1 VIAYMLWNL
10 AAASGNHNAVGQRAA
25 IAKTMTQE
33 QIEEA
38 QALSRTWKVGT
49 ALPTQSKT
57 GGG

>member
-1 VIAYMLWNL
+1 MNL
-10 AAASGNHNAVGQRAA
+10 AAASGNQNAVNQRTAM
-25 IAKTMTQE
+25 AKGMTQE

-49 ALPTQSKT
+49 SLPAQSKT